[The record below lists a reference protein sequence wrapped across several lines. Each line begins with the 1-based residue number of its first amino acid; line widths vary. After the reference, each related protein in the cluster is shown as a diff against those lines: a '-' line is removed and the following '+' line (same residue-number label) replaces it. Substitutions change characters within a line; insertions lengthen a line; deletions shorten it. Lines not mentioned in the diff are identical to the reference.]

1 MLCVWCQS
9 VIFICIETPILLS
22 DAEAG
27 EDGGEDVGGGDGAGD
42 GGEVVEGF
50 ADVLGDEVAGEVG
63 GEAVD
68 YKAQGCGGREEGAV
82 MAGVGYDDGVGG
94 VGCVGY

>member
-1 MLCVWCQS
+1 MLIVGNHH
-9 VIFICIETPILLS
+9 LRA

-82 MAGVGYDDGVGG
+82 MAGVGYNDGVGG
-94 VGCVGY
+94 VGCVWY